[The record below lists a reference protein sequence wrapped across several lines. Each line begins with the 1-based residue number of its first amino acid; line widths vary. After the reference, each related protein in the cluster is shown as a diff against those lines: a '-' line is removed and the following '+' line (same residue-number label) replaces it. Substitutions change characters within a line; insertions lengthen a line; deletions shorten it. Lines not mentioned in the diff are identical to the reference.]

1 MLTPDPRTWG
11 LPALTDLPTRLTAVG
26 AGHGPTPNPSPSGG
40 VVRRWLTDPAGVERR
55 LLTGMDAAVS
65 GWWAT
70 WHLVVLAAVVAA
82 VAARVVLAGL
92 RARAWRRARD
102 RGRWLAV
109 VPPPTT
115 TTKQGQK
122 LWAGLVGLARPGR
135 LGRHLRLIGWEVHAD
150 DQRLTAGLWL
160 PATIDAGQTARAVT
174 ATYPRARVRAGERGQ
189 FAAPTGL
196 TAPHPA
202 PATAWSRLV
211 RRRGGAEPRAP
222 GPASA
227 GYLAVPAA
235 MWAPLLH
242 DPSHGGAQGGDGTA
256 DGLRNA
262 YSALAHT
269 PAGYRAVLQI
279 LTRPLPPGTA
289 RAARR
294 VCRAAGGPPGP
305 GLPARGLLALLDLAT
320 AALRAGLDLAVSG
333 PPTSPAARRALASR
347 AGAGVDVVTAQRHRE
362 ALVKASGGLV
372 EVCVRVVV
380 SGPDR
385 AVCQALAFEI
395 VNGLQV
401 ATTQQVHVI
410 RLRHAHPTV
419 AGRDQGNWRAV
430 GPLAAGAGHRRGW
443 FVATPT
449 ELGGLARFPH
459 QPAVHRFDAATAPHL
474 PVPTGIPV
482 LPTPTPT
489 TATATTTTGT
499 GATSTTGR
507 PHEPDQLRSA
517 AGAWAAAGRGR

>member
-11 LPALTDLPTRLTAVG
+11 LPALTDLPTRLAATT
-26 AGHGPTPNPSPSGG
+26 AGHGPTPNPNPSPSGG
-40 VVRRWLTDPAGVERR
+40 LVRRWLTDPAGTERR
-55 LLTGMDAAVS
+55 LLGELESAVS

-70 WHLVVLAAVVAA
+70 WHLPVLAVVVAAVVA
-82 VAARVVLAGL
+82 RVVLSGL

-160 PATIDAGQTARAVT
+160 PATIDTGQTARVVT
-174 ATYPRARVRAGERGQ
+174 ATYPRAQVRAGQHGRY
-189 FAAPTGL
+189 ATPTGL
-196 TAPHPA
+196 AVPHPA
-202 PATAWSRLV
+202 RATTWSRLRPV
-211 RRRGGAEPRAP
+211 RVALTGRRNAVAQQPQRER

-227 GYLAVPAA
+227 GYLVIPAA
-235 MWAPLLH
+235 MWAPLLP
-242 DPSHGGAQGGDGTA
+242 DPGSSAQGGDGTA

-262 YSALAHT
+262 YSALADT

-279 LTRPLPPGTA
+279 LARPLPPGTA
-289 RAARR
+289 RAAGR
-294 VCRAAGGPPGP
+294 VARARGGPPGP
-305 GLPARGLLALLDLAT
+305 GLPARGLLALLDLMT
-320 AALRAGLDLAVSG
+320 AVARAGLDLAVPG
-333 PPTSPAARRALASR
+333 PPTRGAAGSR
-347 AGAGVDVVTAQRHRE
+347 AAAFRDGGVDVVTAQRHRE
-362 ALVKASGGLV
+362 ALVKASGELV

-385 AVCQALAFEI
+385 AVCRAKAFEI

-401 ATTQQVHVI
+401 ATTQQVHAI
-410 RLRHAHPTV
+410 RLRRAHPTV
-419 AGRDQGNWRAV
+419 AGRDQRNWRAV

-443 FVATPT
+443 FVATPA

-474 PVPTGIPV
+474 PAPTGIPV
-482 LPTPTPT
+482 LPHPNPDD
-489 TATATTTTGT
+489 GN
-499 GATSTTGR
+499 GR
-507 PHEPDQLRSA
+507 HDYDDGHGYDEYDGEA
-517 AGAWAAAGRGR
+517 A

>member
-1 MLTPDPRTWG
+1 MLTPDPHTWG
-11 LPALTDLPTRLTAVG
+11 LPTLTDLPTRLAATA

-40 VVRRWLTDPAGVERR
+40 VVRRWLTDPAGAERR
-55 LLTGMDAAVS
+55 LLTGLEAAVS
-65 GWWAT
+65 DWWAT
-70 WHLVVLAAVVAA
+70 WHLVVLAAVVVA
-82 VAARVVLAGL
+82 VAARVCLGGL

-115 TTKQGQK
+115 TTKQGHK

-160 PATIDAGQTARAVT
+160 PATTDAGQTARAVT
-174 ATYPRARVRAGERGQ
+174 ATYPRARVRAGERGR

-196 TAPHPA
+196 AAPRPA
-202 PATAWSRLV
+202 RATSWPRLV
-211 RRRGGAEPRAP
+211 GRRVGAEQRER

-227 GYLAVPAA
+227 GYLAVPAV
-235 MWAPLLH
+235 MWAPLLP
-242 DPSHGGAQGGDGTA
+242 DPSSGGAQGGDGTA

-279 LTRPLPPGTA
+279 LARPLPPGTA
-289 RAARR
+289 RAAGRVRR
-294 VCRAAGGPPGP
+294 ASGGPPGP
-305 GLPARGLLALLDLAT
+305 GLPARGLLALLDLLT
-320 AALRAGLDLAVSG
+320 AVLRAGLDLAVPG
-333 PPTSPAARRALASR
+333 PPPTRSAAGRAPTP
-347 AGAGVDVVTAQRHRE
+347 GDGGVDAVAAQRHRE
-362 ALVKASGGLV
+362 ALVKASGQLV

-385 AVCQALAFEI
+385 VVCRAKAFEI
-395 VNGLQV
+395 VNGVQV
-401 ATTQQVHVI
+401 ATTQQVHAI
-410 RLRHAHPTV
+410 RLPHARSTV
-419 AGRDQGNWRAV
+419 AGRAQRNWRAV
-430 GPLAAGAGHRRGW
+430 GPLAARAGHRRGW

-474 PVPTGIPV
+474 PAPTGIPV
-482 LPTPTPT
+482 LPHPNPDD
-489 TATATTTTGT
+489 GN
-499 GATSTTGR
+499 GHHDDGHGR
-507 PHEPDQLRSA
+507 DEYDGEA
-517 AGAWAAAGRGR
+517 A

>member
-1 MLTPDPRTWG
+1 MLTPDPRAWG
-11 LPALTDLPTRLTAVG
+11 LPTLTDLPARLAAVA
-26 AGHGPTPNPSPSGG
+26 AGHGPTPNPSPSVSPTGG

-55 LLTGMDAAVS
+55 LLTGLEAAVS
-65 GWWAT
+65 DWWAT
-70 WHLVVLAAVVAA
+70 WHPVALAAVVAA
-82 VAARVVLAGL
+82 VAARVVLSGL
-92 RARAWRRARD
+92 RARSWRRARD
-102 RGRWLAV
+102 RGRWLQV

-174 ATYPRARVRAGERGQ
+174 AAYPRAQVRPGQ
-189 FAAPTGL
+189 HGRYAAPTGL
-196 TAPHPA
+196 AAPHPA
-202 PATAWSRLV
+202 RPTAWSRLV
-211 RRRGGAEPRAP
+211 GRRGSVARQRER

-235 MWAPLLH
+235 MWAPLLP
-242 DPSHGGAQGGDGTA
+242 DPNSSGAQSGDGTA

-269 PAGYRAVLQI
+269 PAGYRTVLQI

-294 VCRAAGGPPGP
+294 VGRAGGGPPGP
-305 GLPARGLLALLDLAT
+305 GLPARGLLTLLDLLT
-320 AALRAGLDLAVSG
+320 AVVRAGLDLAVPG
-333 PPTSPAARRALASR
+333 PPPTRSAAARRAAASR
-347 AGAGVDVVTAQRHRE
+347 DGGVDVVTAQRHRE
-362 ALVKASGGLV
+362 ALVKASGDLV

-385 AVCQALAFEI
+385 RVCRAKAFEI
-395 VNGLQV
+395 ANGVQV
-401 ATTQQVHVI
+401 ATSQQMHAI
-410 RLRHAHPTV
+410 RLARAHPTV
-419 AGRDQGNWRAV
+419 AGRVQGNWRAV

-443 FVATPT
+443 FVATPA

-459 QPAVHRFDAATAPHL
+459 QPAVHRFDPATAPHL

-482 LPTPTPT
+482 LPYPVS
-489 TATATTTTGT
+489 ADDEHGHHEHDLYD
-499 GATSTTGR
+499 GHGR
-507 PHEPDQLRSA
+507 DEYGEEA
-517 AGAWAAAGRGR
+517 A